1 MDRAAVHPGGF
12 TEEEIQQQ
20 RRRSVIDIERHADV
34 AEISNLMDLLGEMR
48 GEGARDGA
56 AVGAETALVHAIKA
70 PSFSR
75 GLKRPELAGG
85 LQNISETS
93 ALDAGAEGVGARRRS
108 SRAAVRA
115 RRVST
120 ELFDS
125 PESPR
130 TGPLAGSHSFAK
142 KGGGEGGRDRTGGG
156 EKEEGNEEGQG
167 ELPRQP
173 SGFLP
178 SNLLSFS
185 GRFVEP
191 RISRK
196 RDKKSIFFS
205 SGPMSRMSTFKRRPL
220 MAKYFLHADS
230 QFLQMWKIWVA
241 IITLYTAILTP
252 FHLGF
257 QVYSTAW
264 GVMDCLIDVCF
275 IIDIMIQLRSGMV
288 LANGRHLATPQVVF
302 EHLYRTPLF
311 YLDILAALPVSFF
324 TLGYPEH
331 VETLLYTRFVKICRM
346 INFSG
351 ALKTIIKTL
360 TSRLSRLRTGEGEVS
375 QIAQVVFYLALFSHW
390 GGCIYAWLVKQ
401 KDYSKPLWVGSPDID
416 YDERILDRY
425 FVSFA
430 WALTVLT
437 GIGCELL
444 PTDYHESLLFMGLIL
459 GGVFAYATI
468 LGNVYAIIHSHG
480 QEERTFRKHVDNIL
494 GYMDFRSVD
503 NPELRARIIS
513 YYNRLWERTRG
524 HNEEG
529 LLQLLSR
536 PLRLEVLHSL
546 NTSVLEDLPLLRN
559 VSDMQKSRLC
569 DTLMQH
575 FAQKGDTLIMSGE
588 PVQWLYC
595 IMKGSVELH
604 LKYERIVVPQGF
616 IIGIDNLLLDRFTYE
631 FSATALED
639 SEIVTFSADDFLEV
653 SKTCPS
659 LENTLK
665 NIEKD
670 LRESDPDSANS
681 RRMTELGNVGAGMIR
696 KMQRGKSSIQA
707 PLGKLSNDAANRQSG
722 IF

>member
-1 MDRAAVHPGGF
+1 MG
-12 TEEEIQQQ
+12 
-20 RRRSVIDIERHADV
+20 
-34 AEISNLMDLLGEMR
+34 
-48 GEGARDGA
+48 
-56 AVGAETALVHAIKA
+56 
-70 PSFSR
+70 
-75 GLKRPELAGG
+75 GLK
-85 LQNISETS
+85 NISEHST
-93 ALDAGAEGVGARRRS
+93 LEGGVVDSGPPPVLRRS
-108 SRAAVRA
+108 SAARV

-120 ELFDS
+120 ELFDDL
-125 PESPR
+125 PR
-130 TGPLAGSHSFAK
+130 SFGAAPATGGDA
-142 KGGGEGGRDRTGGG
+142 GEGEGANGGADG
-156 EKEEGNEEGQG
+156 PQGEGQG
-167 ELPRQP
+167 KEGEEGGPEELSRQP
-173 SGFLP
+173 SGYLP

-185 GRFVEP
+185 GRFTEP

-196 RDKKSIFFS
+196 RGKKSIFFK
-205 SGPMSRMSTFKRRPL
+205 SGGNSRMSTFRRRPL
-220 MAKYFLHADS
+220 MARYFLHADS
-230 QFLQMWKIWVA
+230 QFLQMWQILVA

-257 QVYSTAW
+257 QVYSTGW
-264 GVMDCLIDVCF
+264 GVVDCIIDVCF
-275 IIDIMIQLRSGMV
+275 ILDILVQLRSGMV
-288 LANGRHLATPQVVF
+288 LVNGRHLNTPQAVF
-302 EHLYRTPLF
+302 EHLFRKPLF

-346 INFSG
+346 INFSE

-360 TSRLSRLRTGEGEVS
+360 TSRFSRLRTGEGEFS

-390 GGCIYAWLVKQ
+390 GGCIYAWLVKE

-416 YDERILDRY
+416 YDVRIVDRY

-503 NPELRARIIS
+503 NPELRTRIIS
-513 YYNRLWERTRG
+513 FYNRLWERTRG

-546 NTSVLEDLPLLRN
+546 NTQVLEELPLLHN

-659 LENTLK
+659 LEMTLQT
-665 NIEKD
+665 IQKD
-670 LRESDPDSANS
+670 LKEGEPDSANS
-681 RRMTELGNVGAGMIR
+681 RRMTELGNVGANMIR

-707 PLGKLSNDAANRQSG
+707 PMGKLSNDGANRQSG